1 MNATQ
6 IDASTCTLDD
16 RETKIVSVRCG
27 ERREREKNVLAT
39 IVGIVVARDTT
50 RLDGVK
56 LKPISDKVLQ
66 SWKTVQGPLLVSSP
80 K

>member
-1 MNATQ
+1 MW
-6 IDASTCTLDD
+6 
-16 RETKIVSVRCG
+16 RE
-27 ERREREKNVLAT
+27 EREREKNVLAT

-66 SWKTVQGPLLVSSP
+66 SWKTVQVPLLVSSP